1 MSPANGQQDR
11 QSVDTMSAY
20 ADRADAVNLTSCD
33 HEPIHILGAVQ
44 PFGFLIAVSS
54 DWIVVRASENAACW
68 LGHGE
73 GDLLGLPLSD
83 LMDAEAIHLI
93 RGHLQALRGPDAIDR
108 IFGTVLQPGGPPFD
122 IALHLS
128 GSSIVIEAEP
138 SVSEHL
144 NAGNLVRSMVGRL
157 QQTLGFDAFCREAV
171 RQIRAL
177 TGFDR
182 VMIYRFDPD
191 GSGVVIA
198 ESARSSLA
206 PYLGLH
212 YPASDIPVQARALYE
227 RNWLRI
233 IADVEA
239 EPVPVL
245 PQRDPEGQP
254 LDLSMSTLR
263 TVSPI
268 HIEYLRNM
276 GVAASLSVSILRG
289 GKLWGLFA
297 CHHTE
302 PRHISLERRTGAEL
316 FGQMFSLILESRER
330 EAERAYEASS
340 RALHDR
346 LMGALASGG
355 TSLENITDFLDDI
368 AGIVTCDGI
377 GVLVNGE
384 ITLRGAT
391 PTAEEFTGL
400 VRFLNRTATSRA
412 FATHEIGAV
421 HPPAADYP
429 ERAAGLLAV
438 PISRAPRDFLV
449 FFRHE
454 IARTVTWAGNPE
466 KPATLGPNGL
476 RLTPRKS
483 FEAWT
488 EIVHGQ
494 SAPWSVVDLRIAEA
508 LRITL
513 LEVILRLTDSAE
525 KERKTAQ
532 ERQELLIAELNHRV
546 RNILNLIRG
555 IVAQSR
561 SGTASVEDFASVVG
575 ARIEALA
582 RAHDQITTT
591 NWGPGSLRDLI
602 ALEAEAYLAA
612 QADRVRL
619 EGADVLLEPQAFS
632 TLALVI
638 HELMT
643 NSAKYGALSV
653 AAGHVDLL
661 WERDALDD
669 LVVHWRE
676 SGGPPVK
683 PPTRRGFGTTLIE
696 RSIPYELKGE
706 AEIAYELTG
715 LRGRFTVPA
724 RFVSVARVVSAL
736 PTRTRETAPDFDPA
750 TLSGTVLLVEDNM
763 IIALEAE
770 EILASLGAKAV
781 DMAAS
786 VHDAL
791 RQIEAARPSFAL
803 LDVNLGSETSLP
815 VARRLSALGVPFIF
829 ATGYGES
836 FRIPPELGAVTTV
849 KKPYTADILRR
860 ALAGAGRA

>member
-1 MSPANGQQDR
+1 MTDHPAPPET
-11 QSVDTMSAY
+11 VDLS
-20 ADRADAVNLTSCD
+20 SCD
-33 HEPIHILGAVQ
+33 REPIHILGAVQ

-54 DWIVVRASENAACW
+54 DWIVVRASENAPRW
-68 LGHGE
+68 LGHAAA
-73 GDLLGLPLSD
+73 DILGLPLSD
-83 LMDAEAIHLI
+83 LLDAETIHLI
-93 RGHLQALRGPDAIDR
+93 RGHLQSLRGPDAIDR
-108 IFGTVLQPGGPPFD
+108 IFGTPLLPGGPLFD
-122 IALHLS
+122 IALHVS
-128 GSSIVIEAEP
+128 GGSIVIEAEP

-144 NAGNLVRSMVGRL
+144 NAGNLVRSMVGRI
-157 QQTLGFDAFCREAV
+157 QQTLGFDLFCREAV
-171 RQIRAL
+171 RQMRAL

-198 ESARSSLA
+198 ESARSSLD

-212 YPASDIPVQARALYE
+212 YPASDIPKQARVLYE

-233 IADVEA
+233 IADVNA
-239 EPVPVL
+239 PPVAVI

-268 HIEYLRNM
+268 HLEYLRNM
-276 GVAASLSVSILRG
+276 GVAASLSVSILRNG
-289 GKLWGLFA
+289 RLWGLFA
-297 CHHTE
+297 CHHAE

-330 EAERAYEASS
+330 EAEAAYEASS
-340 RALHDR
+340 RTLHDR

-355 TSLENITDFLDDI
+355 TSLENITSFLDDI

-377 GVLVNGE
+377 GVWVNGE
-384 ITLRGAT
+384 VTLRGAT
-391 PTAEEFTGL
+391 PTTEEFTGL

-412 FATHEIGAV
+412 FATHAIGDI
-421 HPPAADYP
+421 HPPAADYT

-449 FFRHE
+449 FFRRE
-454 IARTVTWAGNPE
+454 IARTVTWAGNPS

-488 EIVHGQ
+488 EVVRGQ
-494 SAPWSVVDLRIAEA
+494 SAPWSAAELRIAEA

-525 KERKTAQ
+525 KERKSSQ

-561 SGTASVEDFASVVG
+561 SGADSVEEFSGVVG
-575 ARIEALA
+575 ARIQALA

-602 ALEAEAYLAA
+602 ALEMEAYLGERAE
-612 QADRVRL
+612 RVVL
-619 EGADVLLEPQAFS
+619 DGIDVLLEPQAFS

-638 HELMT
+638 HELTT
-643 NSAKYGALSV
+643 NSAKYGALSEPAGRVDV
-653 AAGHVDLL
+653 A
-661 WERDALDD
+661 WRRDPSDS
-669 LVVHWRE
+669 LVIDWNE
-676 SGGPPVK
+676 SGGPAVM

-706 AEIAYELTG
+706 ADIRYELTG
-715 LRGRFTVPA
+715 VRGHFVVPA
-724 RFVSVARVVSAL
+724 RYVRDA
-736 PTRTRETAPDFDPA
+736 PTAPAPVPRESVHSLEA
-750 TLSGTVLLVEDNM
+750 AALSGAVLLVEDNM

-770 EILASLGAKAV
+770 DILATLGARAV

-786 VHDAL
+786 VHDAMRL
-791 RQIEAARPSFAL
+791 IEAATPSFAL

-815 VARRLSALGVPFIF
+815 VARRLSALGVPFAF

-836 FRIPPELGAVTTV
+836 FRIPPELGAVTMV
-849 KKPYTADILRR
+849 KKPYTADTLRR
-860 ALAGAGRA
+860 ALAAGAVAA

>member
-1 MSPANGQQDR
+1 
-11 QSVDTMSAY
+11 
-20 ADRADAVNLTSCD
+20 
-33 HEPIHILGAVQ
+33 
-44 PFGFLIAVSS
+44 
-54 DWIVVRASENAACW
+54 
-68 LGHGE
+68 
-73 GDLLGLPLSD
+73 
-83 LMDAEAIHLI
+83 
-93 RGHLQALRGPDAIDR
+93 
-108 IFGTVLQPGGPPFD
+108 
-122 IALHLS
+122 
-128 GSSIVIEAEP
+128 
-138 SVSEHL
+138 
-144 NAGNLVRSMVGRL
+144 
-157 QQTLGFDAFCREAV
+157 
-171 RQIRAL
+171 
-177 TGFDR
+177 
-182 VMIYRFDPD
+182 
-191 GSGVVIA
+191 
-198 ESARSSLA
+198 
-206 PYLGLH
+206 
-212 YPASDIPVQARALYE
+212 
-227 RNWLRI
+227 
-233 IADVEA
+233 
-239 EPVPVL
+239 
-245 PQRDPEGQP
+245 
-254 LDLSMSTLR
+254 MSTLR

-268 HIEYLRNM
+268 HLEYLRNM

-330 EAERAYEASS
+330 EAEAAYEASS
-340 RALHDR
+340 RTLHDR

-355 TSLENITDFLDDI
+355 TSLENITGFLDDI

-384 ITLRGAT
+384 VTLRGAT

-421 HPPAADYP
+421 HPPAADYT

-449 FFRHE
+449 FFRRE

-466 KPATLGPNGL
+466 KPVTLGPNGL

-488 EIVHGQ
+488 EVVHGQ
-494 SAPWSVVDLRIAEA
+494 SAPWSAADLRIAEA

-525 KERKTAQ
+525 KERKTSQ

-561 SGTASVEDFASVVG
+561 SGADSVEDFAGVVG
-575 ARIEALA
+575 ERIQALA

-602 ALEAEAYLAA
+602 ALEAEAYLGER
-612 QADRVRL
+612 ADRVRL
-619 EGADVLLEPQAFS
+619 EGLDVLLEPQAFS

-653 AAGHVDLL
+653 PTGRVDVV
-661 WERDALDD
+661 WTRDGSDC
-669 LVVHWRE
+669 LVIDWRE

-706 AEIAYELTG
+706 AEITYALTG
-715 LRGRFTVPA
+715 VRGHFAVPS
-724 RFVSVARVVSAL
+724 RFVR
-736 PTRTRETAPDFDPA
+736 TAPVAPLSPPRERESVPNIQA
-750 TLSGTVLLVEDNM
+750 TTLSGAVLLVEDNM

-770 EILASLGAKAV
+770 EILSALGARAV

-791 RQIEAARPSFAL
+791 RQIEAAPPSFAL
-803 LDVNLGSETSLP
+803 LDVNLGTETSLP
-815 VARRLSALGVPFIF
+815 VARRLSALGVPFAF

-836 FRIPPELGAVTTV
+836 FRIPPELGAVTMV
-849 KKPYTADILRR
+849 KKPYTADTLRR
-860 ALAGAGRA
+860 ALAAGIAPVYPAA

>member
-1 MSPANGQQDR
+1 MTDHKDR
-11 QSVDTMSAY
+11 TEAVD
-20 ADRADAVNLTSCD
+20 LTSCD
-33 HEPIHILGAVQ
+33 REPIHILGAVQ

-54 DWIVVRASENAACW
+54 DWIVVRASENAARW
-68 LGHGE
+68 LGHADS
-73 GDLLGLPLSD
+73 DLLGLPLSD
-83 LMDAEAIHLI
+83 LMDIETIHLI
-93 RGHLQALRGPDAIDR
+93 RGHLQSLRGPDAIDR
-108 IFGTVLQPGGPPFD
+108 IFGTALQPGGAPFD

-128 GSSIVIEAEP
+128 GGSIVIEAEP
-138 SVSEHL
+138 SVFEHL

-157 QQTLGFDAFCREAV
+157 QQTVGFDPFCREAV
-171 RQIRAL
+171 RQMRAL

-182 VMIYRFDPD
+182 VMVYRFDPD

-198 ESARSSLA
+198 ESARSSLE

-212 YPASDIPVQARALYE
+212 YPASDIPKQARALYE

-233 IADVEA
+233 IADVDA
-239 EPVPVL
+239 APVAVL
-245 PQRDPEGQP
+245 PQRDPEGRP

-297 CHHTE
+297 CHHAE

-330 EAERAYEASS
+330 EAETAYEASS

-355 TSLENITDFLDDI
+355 TSLENITGFLDDI
-368 AGIVTCDGI
+368 TGIVTCDGI
-377 GVLVNGE
+377 GVWVNGE

-421 HPPAADYP
+421 HPPAADYT

-449 FFRHE
+449 FFRRE
-454 IARTVTWAGNPE
+454 LARTVTWAGNPE

-488 EIVHGQ
+488 EVVRGQ
-494 SAPWSVVDLRIAEA
+494 STPWGAVDLRIAEA

-561 SGTASVEDFASVVG
+561 SGTDSVEDFAGVIG
-575 ARIEALA
+575 ERIQALA

-602 ALEAEAYLAA
+602 ALEAEAYLGET
-612 QADRVRL
+612 ADRVRL
-619 EGADVLLEPQAFS
+619 LGVDVLLEPQAFS

-643 NSAKYGALSV
+643 NSAKYGALSQ
-653 AAGHVDLL
+653 AAGQVDVV
-661 WERDALDD
+661 WERDGSDC
-669 LVVHWRE
+669 LVIHWSE

-706 AEIAYELTG
+706 AEIA
-715 LRGRFTVPA
+715 VPSRYVRPA
-724 RFVSVARVVSAL
+724 PIVPVAAPRERERAL
-736 PTRTRETAPDFDPA
+736 ERDAA
-750 TLSGTVLLVEDNM
+750 ALSGAVLVVEDNM

-781 DMAAS
+781 DMAGS

-791 RQIEAARPSFAL
+791 RQIEAAKPSFAL

-815 VARRLSALGVPFIF
+815 VAMRLSALGVPFVF

-836 FRIPPELGAVTTV
+836 FRIPPELGAVAMI
-849 KKPYTADILRR
+849 KKPYTADTLRR
-860 ALAGAGRA
+860 ALSAGGA

>member
-1 MSPANGQQDR
+1 MTDHKDR
-11 QSVDTMSAY
+11 TEAVD
-20 ADRADAVNLTSCD
+20 LTSCD
-33 HEPIHILGAVQ
+33 REPIHILGAVQ

-54 DWIVVRASENAACW
+54 DWIVVRASENAARW
-68 LGHGE
+68 LGHADS
-73 GDLLGLPLSD
+73 DLLGLPLSD
-83 LMDAEAIHLI
+83 LMDIETIHLI
-93 RGHLQALRGPDAIDR
+93 RGHLQSLRGPDAIDR
-108 IFGTVLQPGGPPFD
+108 IFGTALQPGGAPFD

-128 GSSIVIEAEP
+128 GGSIVIEAEP
-138 SVSEHL
+138 SVFEHL

-157 QQTLGFDAFCREAV
+157 QQTVGFDPFCREAV
-171 RQIRAL
+171 RQMRAL

-182 VMIYRFDPD
+182 VMVYRFDPD

-198 ESARSSLA
+198 ESARSSLE

-212 YPASDIPVQARALYE
+212 YPASDIPKQARALYE

-233 IADVEA
+233 IADVDA
-239 EPVPVL
+239 APVAVL
-245 PQRDPEGQP
+245 PQRDPEGRP

-297 CHHTE
+297 CHHAE

-330 EAERAYEASS
+330 EAETAYEASS

-355 TSLENITDFLDDI
+355 TSLENITGFLDDI
-368 AGIVTCDGI
+368 TGIVTCDGI
-377 GVLVNGE
+377 GVWVNGE

-421 HPPAADYP
+421 HPPAADYT

-449 FFRHE
+449 FFRRE
-454 IARTVTWAGNPE
+454 LARTVTWAGNPE

-488 EIVHGQ
+488 EVVRGK
-494 SAPWSVVDLRIAEA
+494 STPWGAVDLRIAEA

-561 SGTASVEDFASVVG
+561 SGTDSVEDFAGVIG
-575 ARIEALA
+575 ERIQALA

-602 ALEAEAYLAA
+602 ALEAEAYLGET
-612 QADRVRL
+612 ADRVRL
-619 EGADVLLEPQAFS
+619 LGVDVLLEPQAFS

-643 NSAKYGALSV
+643 NSAKYGALSQ
-653 AAGHVDLL
+653 AAGQVDVV
-661 WERDALDD
+661 WERDGSDC
-669 LVVHWRE
+669 LVIHWSE

-706 AEIAYELTG
+706 AEITYELIG
-715 LRGRFTVPA
+715 VRGRFAVPSRYVRPA
-724 RFVSVARVVSAL
+724 PIVPVAAPRERERAL
-736 PTRTRETAPDFDPA
+736 ERDAA
-750 TLSGTVLLVEDNM
+750 ALSGAVLVVEDNM

-781 DMAAS
+781 DMAGS

-791 RQIEAARPSFAL
+791 RQIEAAKPSFAL

-815 VARRLSALGVPFIF
+815 VAMRLSALGVPFVF

-836 FRIPPELGAVTTV
+836 FRIPPELGAVAMI
-849 KKPYTADILRR
+849 KKPYTADTLRR
-860 ALAGAGRA
+860 ALSAGGA

>member
-1 MSPANGQQDR
+1 MTDHK
-11 QSVDTMSAY
+11 
-20 ADRADAVNLTSCD
+20 DRAEAVDLTSCD
-33 HEPIHILGAVQ
+33 REPIHILGAVQ

-54 DWIVVRASENAACW
+54 DWIVVRASENAARW
-68 LGHGE
+68 LGHADS
-73 GDLLGLPLSD
+73 DLLGLPLSD
-83 LMDAEAIHLI
+83 LMDIETIHLI
-93 RGHLQALRGPDAIDR
+93 RGHLQSLRGPDAIDR
-108 IFGTVLQPGGPPFD
+108 IFGTALQPGGAPFD

-128 GSSIVIEAEP
+128 GGSIVIEAEP
-138 SVSEHL
+138 SVFEHL

-157 QQTLGFDAFCREAV
+157 QQTVGFDPFCREAV
-171 RQIRAL
+171 RQMRAL

-182 VMIYRFDPD
+182 VMVYRFDPD

-198 ESARSSLA
+198 ESARSSLE

-212 YPASDIPVQARALYE
+212 YPASDIPKQARALYE

-233 IADVEA
+233 IADVDA
-239 EPVPVL
+239 APVAVL
-245 PQRDPEGQP
+245 PQRDPEGRS

-297 CHHTE
+297 CHHAE

-330 EAERAYEASS
+330 EAETAYEASS

-355 TSLENITDFLDDI
+355 TSLENITGFLDDI
-368 AGIVTCDGI
+368 TGIVTCDGI
-377 GVLVNGE
+377 GVWVNGE

-421 HPPAADYP
+421 HPPAADYT

-449 FFRHE
+449 FFRRE
-454 IARTVTWAGNPE
+454 LARTVTWAGNPE

-488 EIVHGQ
+488 EVVCGQ
-494 SAPWSVVDLRIAEA
+494 STPWGAVDLRIAEA

-561 SGTASVEDFASVVG
+561 SGTDSVEDFAGVIG
-575 ARIEALA
+575 ERIQALA

-602 ALEAEAYLAA
+602 ALEAEAYLGET
-612 QADRVRL
+612 ADRVRL
-619 EGADVLLEPQAFS
+619 LGVDVLLEPQAFS

-643 NSAKYGALSV
+643 NSAKYGALSQ
-653 AAGHVDLL
+653 AAGQVDVV
-661 WERDALDD
+661 WERDGSDC
-669 LVVHWRE
+669 LVIHWSE

-706 AEIAYELTG
+706 AEITYELIG
-715 LRGRFTVPA
+715 VRGRFAVPSRYVRPA
-724 RFVSVARVVSAL
+724 PIVPVAAPRERERAL
-736 PTRTRETAPDFDPA
+736 ERDAA
-750 TLSGTVLLVEDNM
+750 ALSGAVLVVEDNM

-781 DMAAS
+781 DMAGS

-791 RQIEAARPSFAL
+791 RQIEAAKPSFAL

-815 VARRLSALGVPFIF
+815 VAMRLSALGVPFVF

-836 FRIPPELGAVTTV
+836 FRIPPELGAVAMI
-849 KKPYTADILRR
+849 KKPYTADTLRR
-860 ALAGAGRA
+860 ALSAGGA

>member
-1 MSPANGQQDR
+1 MTDHRNRAET
-11 QSVDTMSAY
+11 VDLS
-20 ADRADAVNLTSCD
+20 SCD
-33 HEPIHILGAVQ
+33 REPIHVLGAIQ
-44 PFGFLIAVSS
+44 PFGFLVAVSP
-54 DWIVVRASENAACW
+54 DWIVVRASENAARW
-68 LGHGE
+68 LGHSDA
-73 GDLLGLPLSD
+73 DLLGLPLSD

-108 IFGTVLQPGGPPFD
+108 IFGTALQPGGSSFD
-122 IALHLS
+122 IALHIS
-128 GSSIVIEAEP
+128 GGSIVIEAEP

-144 NAGNLVRSMVGRL
+144 DAGNLVRSMVGRL
-157 QQTLGFDAFCREAV
+157 QQTVGFDPFCREAA
-171 RQIRAL
+171 RQMRAL

-182 VMIYRFDPD
+182 VMVYRFDPD
-191 GSGVVIA
+191 GSGAVIA
-198 ESARSSLA
+198 ESARSGLA

-212 YPASDIPVQARALYE
+212 YPASDIPKQARALYE

-239 EPVPVL
+239 PPVAVL
-245 PQRDPEGQP
+245 PQRDPEGHP

-330 EAERAYEASS
+330 EAETAYEASS

-355 TSLENITDFLDDI
+355 TSLENITGFLDDI

-377 GVLVNGE
+377 GVWVNGE
-384 ITLRGAT
+384 VTLRGAT
-391 PTAEEFTGL
+391 PTAEEFAGL

-421 HPPAADYP
+421 HPPAADYT

-449 FFRHE
+449 FFRRE
-454 IARTVTWAGNPE
+454 IARTVTWAGSPE
-466 KPATLGPNGL
+466 KPVTLGPNGL

-488 EIVHGQ
+488 EVVHGQ
-494 SAPWSVVDLRIAEA
+494 SLPWSAVDLRIAEA

-525 KERKTAQ
+525 KERKTSQ

-561 SGTASVEDFASVVG
+561 SGTDSVEDFAGVIG
-575 ARIEALA
+575 QRIQALA

-602 ALEAEAYLAA
+602 ALEAEAYLGERVE
-612 QADRVRL
+612 RVRL
-619 EGADVLLEPQAFS
+619 KGTDVLLEPQAFS
-632 TLALVI
+632 TLALVV

-643 NSAKYGALSV
+643 NSAKYGALSDTSGQVEV
-653 AAGHVDLL
+653 A
-661 WERDALDD
+661 WERDAAEC

-676 SGGPPVK
+676 SEGPPVK

-706 AEIAYELTG
+706 AEITYELTG
-715 LRGRFTVPA
+715 LRGRFVVPA
-724 RFVSVARVVSAL
+724 RYVRAAPVAPAQPQRG
-736 PTRTRETAPDFDPA
+736 RESTPDLDPIA
-750 TLSGTVLLVEDNM
+750 LSGTVLVVEDNM

-770 EILASLGAKAV
+770 EILASLGARAV
-781 DMAAS
+781 DMAGS
-786 VHDAL
+786 VYEAL
-791 RQIEAARPSFAL
+791 RQIEASRPSFAL

-815 VARRLSALGVPFIF
+815 VARHLSKIGVPFVF

-836 FRIPPELGAVTTV
+836 FRIPPELGTV
-849 KKPYTADILRR
+849 AMIKKPYTADTLRR
-860 ALAGAGRA
+860 ALASGAGRV

>member
-1 MSPANGQQDR
+1 MTDHAERTQPLDLS
-11 QSVDTMSAY
+11 
-20 ADRADAVNLTSCD
+20 SCD
-33 HEPIHILGAVQ
+33 REPIHILGAVQ

-54 DWIVVRASENAACW
+54 DWIVVRASENAAVR
-68 LGHGE
+68 LGLLE
-73 GDLLGLPLSD
+73 PDLLGLPLSD
-83 LMDAEAIHLI
+83 LIDGETIHLI

-108 IFGTVLQPGGPPFD
+108 IFGTPLRPGGTPYD

-128 GSSIVIEAEP
+128 DGAIVMEMEP

-157 QQTLGFDAFCREAV
+157 QQTIGFNPFCREAA
-171 RQIRAL
+171 RQMRAL

-182 VMIYRFDPD
+182 VMVYRFDPD

-198 ESARSSLA
+198 ESARSSLD

-212 YPASDIPVQARALYE
+212 YPASDIPKQARALYE

-233 IADVEA
+233 IADVDA
-239 EPVPVL
+239 EPVAVL
-245 PQRDPEGQP
+245 PQRDPHGRP

-268 HIEYLRNM
+268 HLEYLRNM

-330 EAERAYEASS
+330 EAEAAYEGSS

-377 GVLVNGE
+377 GVWVNGQ

-412 FATHEIGAV
+412 FATQEIGAV
-421 HPPAADYP
+421 HPPAADYT
-429 ERAAGLLAV
+429 ERAAGLLAI

-449 FFRHE
+449 FFRTE
-454 IARTVTWAGNPE
+454 LARTVTWAGNPE
-466 KPATLGPNGL
+466 KPASLGPNGL

-488 EIVHGQ
+488 EVVRGQ
-494 SAPWSVVDLRIAEA
+494 SAPWSAADLRIAEA

-561 SGTASVEDFASVVG
+561 SRATSVEEFSSVIG
-575 ARIEALA
+575 ERIQALA

-602 ALEAEAYLAA
+602 TLEAEAYLNQ
-612 QADRVRL
+612 QAVRVRL
-619 EGADVLLEPQAFS
+619 EGTDVLLEPQAFS

-643 NSAKYGALSV
+643 NSAKYGALSE
-653 AAGHVDLL
+653 AAGQVDVA
-661 WERDALDD
+661 WERDPSDC
-669 LVVHWRE
+669 LVIHWCE

-683 PPTRRGFGTTLIE
+683 PPSRRGFGTTLIE

-706 AEIAYELTG
+706 AEISYALTG
-715 LRGRFTVPA
+715 LRGRFAVPA
-724 RFVSVARVVSAL
+724 RYVRPAPIAQ
-736 PTRTRETAPDFDPA
+736 PQAAPGRESMPDLDPI
-750 TLSGTVLLVEDNM
+750 TLSGTVLVVEDNM

-770 EILASLGAKAV
+770 EILASLGASAV
-781 DMAAS
+781 DMAGS
-786 VHDAL
+786 VHEAL

-815 VARRLSALGVPFIF
+815 VARRLLASGIPFVF

-836 FRIPPELGAVTTV
+836 FRIPPELGAVMMI
-849 KKPYTADILRR
+849 KKPYTADTLRR
-860 ALAGAGRA
+860 ALASLPGRQ